1 MISNRDAKI
10 LQEILTLDGACL
22 NSKRCT
28 ECPFKNVCLPEF
40 LGTVI
45 LSQSKR
51 AKMALDVLSC
61 NDLLSDEDIIE
72 QVKTAYTL
80 AKADN

>member
-1 MISNRDAKI
+1 
-10 LQEILTLDGACL
+10 
-22 NSKRCT
+22 
-28 ECPFKNVCLPEF
+28 
-40 LGTVI
+40 
-45 LSQSKR
+45 
-51 AKMALDVLSC
+51 MALDVLSC